1 MDDFTEVS
9 YGHELEF
16 SPTDF
21 VAVVNQ
27 VFETAVPRVAII
39 GEVSNYKVSRNQW
52 VYFDIKDE
60 SASLKCFMTIYQLS
74 VPIEDGMKVR
84 IVATPKLHPL
94 YNFSLTVEAI
104 LPVGEGSI
112 KKSTDLLEAKMRA
125 EGLFDESRKR
135 SLPFAPETI
144 CLIASRESAAYG
156 DFIKVSASRWGNAR
170 IVHEEVR
177 VQGDS
182 AAKEIIAAIAR
193 QNSSLEVP
201 EVLVITRG
209 GGSADDL
216 LVFQD
221 EQLVRAIAASRIPTL
236 VAIGHERDISL
247 AELAA
252 DVRASTPSNA
262 AELLFP
268 SLSEERQD
276 LLYMQEA
283 LLSQLSRK
291 ISDEEQRLGRILDE
305 IRHIYIA
312 SVQGEINWLQSQ
324 KVLLDAR
331 DPRTILRRGY
341 AQIRQGSKIVKS
353 VKDIEKGDELSVGMI
368 DGQVV
373 VSVKDVV
380 V

>member
-1 MDDFTEVS
+1 MKS
-9 YGHELEF
+9 YSEDIDEHQLEF
-16 SPTDF
+16 TPTDF
-21 VAVVNQ
+21 VAIVNQ
-27 VFETAVPRVAII
+27 VFDTAVPRVAIV
-39 GEVSNYKVSRNQW
+39 GEISNYKVSRNQW

-60 SASLKCFMTIYQLS
+60 FASLKCFMTVYQLS

-84 IVATPKLHPL
+84 VIATPKLHPL

-112 KKSTDLLEAKMRA
+112 KKATELLEAKLRL

-156 DFIKVSASRWGNAR
+156 DFQKVSAARWGNAR
-170 IVHEEVR
+170 ILHEEVR
-177 VQGDS
+177 VQGDL
-182 AAKEIIAAIAR
+182 AAKEIIEAIAR
-193 QNSSLEVP
+193 QNSSDSRP

-209 GGSADDL
+209 GGSTDDL

-268 SLSEERQD
+268 SHSEERQD
-276 LLYMQEA
+276 LIY
-283 LLSQLSRK
+283 LSENIAVQFRKKILEEDQYSR
-291 ISDEEQRLGRILDE
+291 RILDE
-305 IRHIYIA
+305 IRHLFTA
-312 SVQGEINWLQSQ
+312 TLQNENGWVQTQ
-324 KVLLDAR
+324 KMLLDAR
-331 DPRTILRRGY
+331 DPRAILRRGY
-341 AQIRQGSKIVKS
+341 AQVRQGDLVIRSAKVLK
-353 VKDIEKGDELSVGMI
+353 KGDLLSLQMA
-368 DGQVV
+368 DGQVTATIN
-373 VSVKDVV
+373 DVV